1 MTVFKSLSLV
11 LVTSSLMLVP
21 LGISCS
27 YFSVV
32 LLEWELF
39 SVGPVSF
46 FLPVLLDKMG
56 IFFSLVV
63 LLISGLVFWYSHSY
77 MAGEVFPRRF
87 GLITVLFVVSMN
99 ILIYV
104 PNLVSLLLGWDGL
117 GLISFCLV
125 IYYQNKKS
133 LASGMITALMNR
145 VGDACLV
152 LVIAGFLCF
161 GHWSILY
168 REMIGVVLG
177 VLVVVAASTKSAQIP
192 FSSWLPAAMAAPT
205 PISALVHSST
215 LVTAGVYLG
224 IRFHGMLFSSSFVW
238 GVVLLLGV
246 STTLMASS
254 VALVESDLKKVVA
267 LSTLSQLGLMFCSLV
282 LMSPE
287 ICLFHLVM
295 HSLFKALLFLGVGNV
310 IHSHG
315 GSQDLRSVGM
325 LWSQFPV
332 TVASMNVSFLAMSG
346 TPFLAAFYSK
356 DMIIQSSVVSGFPI
370 LVLVLFLISLNL
382 TASYCIRMAYYMLWG
397 VSSQGGLS
405 CLSDQDKIMG
415 VPMLVL
421 SIGSV
426 LGGAVMSRVLVP
438 SYEVVVLSW
447 ELFLVPILSIG
458 GGVLLSGFVLVYGIR
473 GYSVN
478 FLLMQMWFLKD
489 LSLPVVGYGL
499 GSSGSMTKVLD
510 QGWNEYTTAKSSG
523 YILGPVFGYSWNFQ
537 ESTLKPLVFFSGW
550 VLAGVVLWVS

>member
-1 MTVFKSLSLV
+1 MFKSLSLV
-11 LVTSSLMLVP
+11 LVLSSSMLIP
-21 LGISCS
+21 LGVSCS
-27 YFSVV
+27 YFKAV

-39 SVGPVSF
+39 SVGPVCF
-46 FLPVLLDKMG
+46 FFPILLDKMG

-63 LLISGLVFWYSHSY
+63 LMISGLVFWYSHSY
-77 MAGEVFPRRF
+77 MSSEIFPRRF
-87 GLITVLFVVSMN
+87 GFITVLFVVSMN

-168 REMIGVVLG
+168 QEMIGMVLG
-177 VLVVVAASTKSAQIP
+177 VMVVVAASTKSAQIP

-215 LVTAGVYLG
+215 LVTAGVYLS
-224 IRFHGMLFSSSFVW
+224 IRFHGMLFSSAFVW
-238 GVVLLLGV
+238 GVVLFLGV

-287 ICLFHLVM
+287 ICLFHLIM
-295 HSLFKALLFLGVGNV
+295 HSLFKALLFLAVGNI

-325 LWSQFPV
+325 LSGQFPV

-356 DMIIQSSVVSGFPI
+356 DMIIQSSVMSGFPV
-370 LVLVLFLISLNL
+370 LVLVFFLISLNL
-382 TASYCIRMAYYMLWG
+382 TVPYCVRMAYYTLWG
-397 VSSQGGLS
+397 SPNQGGLN
-405 CLSDQDKIMG
+405 CLSDQDSIMT
-415 VPMLVL
+415 VPMLAL
-421 SIGSV
+421 SVGSV

-438 SYEVVVLSW
+438 ICEVVVLSW
-447 ELFLVPILSIG
+447 ELFLLPVLSIG
-458 GGVLLSGFVLVYGIR
+458 GGILLSGFILLYGI
-473 GYSVN
+473 GGVGLN

-499 GSSGSMTKVLD
+499 GGSGAMMKVLD
-510 QGWNEYTTAKSSG
+510 QGWNEYLTAKSSG
-523 YILGPVFGYSWNFQ
+523 YILVPMFSYGWNFQ
-537 ESTLKPLVFFSGW
+537 LSTLKPLVFFSGW
-550 VLAGVVLWVS
+550 VLVGAVFWVN